1 MLPILTAANTSM
13 RNAYGPLSPLHV
25 TASSY
30 RGFTPVTQT
39 MLLNKLT
46 GATTNYPLVPVKN
59 AANIS
64 YMSYYLLGSYYPL
77 PLAPSLSVLAAL
89 PSLPPALHLLT
100 THVFSQLALS
110 ALFLYSSKQ
119 PLYPLPSTP
128 THVFPLTR

>member
-1 MLPILTAANTSM
+1 MTTHVIFFLLLPLMLPILTAANTSM

-64 YMSYYLLGSYYPL
+64 YMSYYLLGSY
-77 PLAPSLSVLAAL
+77 
-89 PSLPPALHLLT
+89 
-100 THVFSQLALS
+100 
-110 ALFLYSSKQ
+110 
-119 PLYPLPSTP
+119 
-128 THVFPLTR
+128 